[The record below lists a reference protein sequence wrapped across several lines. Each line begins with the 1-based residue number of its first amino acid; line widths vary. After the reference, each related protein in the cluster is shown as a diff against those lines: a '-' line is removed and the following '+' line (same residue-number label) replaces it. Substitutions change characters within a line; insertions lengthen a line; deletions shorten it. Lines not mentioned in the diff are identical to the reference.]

1 MAANR
6 ARGNMGPVKYGAYL
20 RERDEANDKK
30 NKISELKDMLFAD
43 ISDPDF
49 SAYKKVAQ
57 GSTRVRRDV
66 SPLKDMFG
74 IGGASYREEYVGPS
88 MRELNSVE
96 AYNGSVE
103 RRAKEALEQKRFE
116 YAAKVYNGEII
127 HTGARAKALNNDV
140 FSETNWEKIQTM
152 RDSFFGGSVTAN
164 DEEVQAKINELKAR
178 PVTYSPNPD
187 WDKYHG
193 VMPNH
198 YDPDL
203 EPWYPDMKQEATPAQ
218 PMVQD
223 MSMFDTTDSIK
234 SMISAAK
241 APETPAAPQVAAIAG
256 AEYGNI
262 PTAVEEDYRKDKSDV
277 SFYYE

>member
-6 ARGNMGPVKYGAYL
+6 ARGRMGPVKYGAYL
-20 RERDEANDKK
+20 RQQDEANAKK
-30 NKISELKDMLFAD
+30 NNIKELKDTLFEY
-43 ISDPDF
+43 IKDPDF
-49 SAYKKVAQ
+49 SVYKKEAK
-57 GSTRVRRDV
+57 GSMRVRRDV

-88 MRELNSVE
+88 MRELNNVE
-96 AYNGSVE
+96 SYNKTVE
-103 RRAKEALEQKRFE
+103 GRAREVLENRRLL
-116 YAAKVYNGEII
+116 YAEKVYNGEII
-127 HTGARAKALNNDV
+127 HTAERAKSLNND
-140 FSETNWEKIQTM
+140 I
-152 RDSFFGGSVTAN
+152 FGEVDWDKMQNARGNMFRPIVAN
-164 DEEVQAKINELKAR
+164 DPEIQAKIDDLKAR

-203 EPWYPDMKQEATPAQ
+203 EPWYPDMKQETTSAQ

-241 APETPAAPQVAAIAG
+241 EPETPAAPQVAVIAG

-262 PTAVEEDYRKDKSDV
+262 PTAVEEDYRKDKPDV

>member
-6 ARGNMGPVKYGAYL
+6 VRGRMGPVKYGAYL
-20 RERDEANDKK
+20 REQDEANAQKR
-30 NKISELKDMLFAD
+30 NITELKNTLFEY
-43 ISDPDF
+43 IKDPDF
-49 SAYKKVAQ
+49 SVYKKEAK
-57 GSTRVRRDV
+57 GSTRTRRDI

-74 IGGASYREEYVGPS
+74 FGATSIREEYVGPS

-96 AYNGSVE
+96 AYNGTVE
-103 RRAKEALEQKRFE
+103 KRAREALENRRLM

-127 HTGARAKALNNDV
+127 HTAERAKSLNNDIFGEV
-140 FSETNWEKIQTM
+140 DWDKMQNIRGNMFRPIVANDPEIQT
-152 RDSFFGGSVTAN
+152 
-164 DEEVQAKINELKAR
+164 KIDDLKAR

-203 EPWYPDMKQEATPAQ
+203 EPWYPNMKHDASLAQ

-241 APETPAAPQVAAIAG
+241 EPETPVAPQVAAIAG

-262 PTAVEEDYRKDKSDV
+262 PTAVEEDYKKDKPDV